1 MSVQFNCFQN
11 HPDGRNFLCRS
22 ILTGSWRRAS
32 GVETRKSLIITCSIS
47 DPVERSRY
55 DMQVTCKAGLLR
67 GTICAELLA
76 DLFSEK
82 MTYMYLYTRVA
93 HRGALIVFWGVL
105 RPEAKRY

>member
-1 MSVQFNCFQN
+1 M
-11 HPDGRNFLCRS
+11 
-22 ILTGSWRRAS
+22 
-32 GVETRKSLIITCSIS
+32 ETRNSFIITCSVS
-47 DPVERSRY
+47 DPVERCRY
-55 DMQVTCKAGLLR
+55 DLHDMQVTCKAGLIPRSPFLR

-105 RPEAKRY
+105 RSEGKRY